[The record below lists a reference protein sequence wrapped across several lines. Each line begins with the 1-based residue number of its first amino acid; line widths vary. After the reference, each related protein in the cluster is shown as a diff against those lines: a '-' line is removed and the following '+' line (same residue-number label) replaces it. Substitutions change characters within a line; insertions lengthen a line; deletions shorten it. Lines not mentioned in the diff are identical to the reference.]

1 MVTAVGEPIVPRL
14 RMSRES
20 RRARLLGVGRGL
32 FAEQGY
38 HGTSTADIAREAHC
52 SEAVLYQHF
61 ASKQAL
67 FLAVLEE
74 QAAGMRRRLEE
85 TVERAGDD
93 PLGGIARALGQRV
106 TEPDLPDSL
115 KLRSLAVT
123 MADEP
128 EVRRTLDHIRD
139 GFKEIVGAAVRRSQ
153 ASGRVRGDVDPDH
166 VVALLAGLSFLGAFT
181 CATEGDRALR
191 RLGPVAETLVQLLQ
205 PPVPSGPTAHEERP

>member
-1 MVTAVGEPIVPRL
+1 MT
-14 RMSRES
+14 REG
-20 RRARLLGVGRGL
+20 RRARLMDVGRRL
-32 FAEQGY
+32 FAERGY
-38 HGTSTADIAREAHC
+38 QGTSTADIAREAEC

-74 QAAGMRRRLEE
+74 QAAGMQRRLEE
-85 TVERAGDD
+85 AAARAGDD
-93 PLGGIARALGQRV
+93 PLGGIARGMGRRV

-123 MADEP
+123 MADDP
-128 EVRRTLDHIRD
+128 EVRQTLDRIRD
-139 GFKEIVGAAVRRSQ
+139 GFKEIVGDAVRRSQ
-153 ASGRVRGDVDPDH
+153 ASGRVRADVDPEH

-191 RLGPVAETLVQLLQ
+191 RLGPAAETLVQILE
-205 PPVPSGPTAHEERP
+205 PPAAPARTGTS

>member
-1 MVTAVGEPIVPRL
+1 MMTAVDDPLVPRL
-14 RMSRES
+14 RMSREG
-20 RRARLLGVGRGL
+20 RRARLLSVGRGL
-32 FAEQGY
+32 FAERGY

-93 PLGGIARALGQRV
+93 PLGGIAHGLGQRV
-106 TEPDLPDSL
+106 TEPDMPDSL

-128 EVRRTLDHIRD
+128 EVRRTLDRIRD
-139 GFKEIVGAAVRRSQ
+139 GFKEIVGGAVRRSQ
-153 ASGRVRGDVDPDH
+153 ASGRVRADVDPDH

-205 PPVPSGPTAHEERP
+205 PPAPSDPPAREEAP